1 MCSYWLIY
9 GHGASAKSK
18 CHLVSDNNIIKQL
31 PPAPP
36 LTRGNIL
43 TWGSSSGLITLQVI
57 KLQKS
62 WENMYS
68 VLFSLD
74 S

>member
-1 MCSYWLIY
+1 MRSYWLIY

-18 CHLVSDNNIIKQL
+18 CRLVSNNNIIKQL

-43 TWGSSSGLITLQVI
+43 TLGSPSGLITV
-57 KLQKS
+57 
-62 WENMYS
+62 ETH
-68 VLFSLD
+68 
-74 S
+74 